1 MLRRI
6 MSVVV
11 CGTIS
16 ISATI
21 AVAQQLTDAQ
31 YKAIMATKAQWDA
44 RMNKNGAYA
53 NLTNPHK
60 AMAICIDWSKVQG
73 DKIPDSPTMTN
84 AGDDLASVKKGTM
97 DSCVSI
103 EKSYDCKCLLV
114 DVDGRM
120 AR

>member
-1 MLRRI
+1 MRRGI

-11 CGTIS
+11 CSTITL
-16 ISATI
+16 SATV
-21 AVAQQLTDAQ
+21 AVAEQLTEAQ

-97 DSCVSI
+97 DSCVSL
-103 EKSYDCKCLLV
+103 EKSYNCKCQLV
-114 DVDGRM
+114 DVDGKM
-120 AR
+120 AQ